1 MNNDETKSKSEWTA
15 KVARQNAAFDRV
27 ATVQNTTILFWFTSA
42 IIIFVI
48 SYAPAT
54 VTGIK
59 WLGLVAKI
67 IFEFTIGLWVYADGR
82 TRNFNG
88 TPYVVQWRNMYIFL
102 SIVIP
107 PIGLPLYLVHSRGW
121 LGAGKST
128 LRFAGYLLLASVIWF
143 GVVGVLLMFGI
154 HETGTPTIT
163 F

>member
-1 MNNDETKSKSEWTA
+1 MSNDETNSKSKWSD
-15 KVARQNAAFDRV
+15 KVARQNAAFERV
-27 ATVQNTTILFWFTSA
+27 VTIQNATFLFWFTSA
-42 IIIFVI
+42 TIFFVV

-59 WLGLVAKI
+59 WLGLVAKM
-67 IFEFTIGLWVYADGR
+67 IFKLTIGLWVHADGR
-82 TRNFNG
+82 TRNFND
-88 TPYVVQWRNMYIFL
+88 TPYVVQWRNMYIGL
-102 SIVIP
+102 SILIP
-107 PIGLPLYLVHSRGW
+107 EISLPIYLVHSRGW
-121 LGAGKST
+121 LGAVKST